1 MSMSTRW
8 QRSAIVL
15 PLVAGALLFVLGQDY
30 GGRQSGVSAA
40 ERIAPPTAIQLD
52 VFGIASS
59 RTIFLP
65 APPAGK
71 VTVQLLATAV
81 NAGIPGEF
89 KFYFAAPQASEVFTT
104 VSVPKGQTVPNGQEL
119 ENGVAFV
126 EPGKFYTVQVVYEN
140 PTDREIKFLV
150 SAPQIDPTAALP
162 FARALCWCAAIPFSA
177 PPGGAFYRTLRV
189 GVAPNTPAGAKTI
202 VEWPII
208 ALSE

>member
-65 APPAGK
+65 APPAGS
-71 VTVQLLATAV
+71 
-81 NAGIPGEF
+81 IP
-89 KFYFAAPQASEVFTT
+89 P
-104 VSVPKGQTVPNGQEL
+104 
-119 ENGVAFV
+119 
-126 EPGKFYTVQVVYEN
+126 
-140 PTDREIKFLV
+140 R
-150 SAPQIDPTAALP
+150 
-162 FARALCWCAAIPFSA
+162 R
-177 PPGGAFYRTLRV
+177 
-189 GVAPNTPAGAKTI
+189 
-202 VEWPII
+202 
-208 ALSE
+208 